1 MKKLII
7 VLLLLM
13 SFIALSQNKTD
24 EKSKI
29 NEDKAVKSEKK
40 EAKTS
45 PKDKKNEVKK
55 EDFTE
60 SDFELNLNKLENEV
74 NILKEK
80 IFRSKARLATLQE
93 TLISGKSIE
102 SAKMVIKHINK
113 MTHFDLKS
121 IIYYLDGEPLE
132 PMVDIDGSLSNLKS
146 KILFDDIAVPGIHM
160 ISIVA
165 KLEISEMGLFDYAKG
180 YRFQLKAD
188 RSFQI
193 QEGKTV
199 TISIELTEK
208 GGYFNDITKKPT
220 VIFKADIKDGLNISK
235 GKKK

>member
-1 MKKLII
+1 MKSLTVALLFLFGII
-7 VLLLLM
+7 V
-13 SFIALSQNKTD
+13 FSQD
-24 EKSKI
+24 KI
-29 NEDKAVKSEKK
+29 DNMPKK
-40 EAKTS
+40 KVEEAK
-45 PKDKKNEVKK
+45 KNKQKASK

-60 SDFELNLNKLENEV
+60 ADFETKLKSLETEV
-74 NILKEK
+74 NALKEK

-93 TLISGKSIE
+93 TLVSGKSIE
-102 SAKMVIKHINK
+102 TSKMVIKHVNK
-113 MTHFDLKS
+113 LEHFQLKS

-132 PMVDIDGSLSNLKS
+132 PMVDIDGSLSKLKS
-146 KILFDDIAVPGIHM
+146 KVIFDNIAVPGIHM

-165 KLEISEMGLFDYAKG
+165 KLEINEMGFFDYAKG

-199 TISIELTEK
+199 VISIELTEK

-220 VIFKADIKDGLNISK
+220 VLFKADIKDGLKLNSK